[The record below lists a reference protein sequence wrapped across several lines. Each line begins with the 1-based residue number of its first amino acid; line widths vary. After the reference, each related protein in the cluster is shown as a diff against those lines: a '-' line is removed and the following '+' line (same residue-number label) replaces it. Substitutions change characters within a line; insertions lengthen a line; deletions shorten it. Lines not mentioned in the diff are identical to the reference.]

1 MNGQQ
6 RLAVQLMIG
15 QGILFAAET
24 MTIHQ
29 IGSRVSIV
37 QLALIRGAA
46 GLVLA
51 LIYARSV
58 GCAVVRTQQL
68 GLQLLR
74 GAISL
79 VYLWVMLY
87 SFSRLPFADATA
99 LSYTQAASIV
109 VFSALILGEAVSP
122 SCWAA
127 AAIGILGGLLIAKPS
142 FAGWNSTYLIA
153 LAGASLNGL
162 AFVLNR
168 YLQRR
173 DTQHTTMF
181 YANLVQAAGNLPVFF
196 LLNRFDFAATPLIG
210 GLFLFGPIGMYL
222 GIVAVK
228 HAKASVLGPYTLLRL
243 VIGIGA
249 GLFIFN
255 EHPDVWSGLG
265 ALLILIS
272 CLLSTGVLPV
282 KAVILRAAGMRTAGA
297 NLD

>member
-1 MNGQQ
+1 MNSQ
-6 RLAVQLMIG
+6 RLAIQLMIG

-58 GCAVVRTQQL
+58 GCAVMRTKQL

-74 GAISL
+74 GGISL

-109 VFSALILGEAVSP
+109 VFSALILGEAVTP
-122 SCWAA
+122 ACWVA
-127 AAIGILGGLLIAKPS
+127 AAIGIFGGLLIAKPA
-142 FAGWNSTYLIA
+142 FAAWNTTYLIA

-173 DTQHTTMF
+173 DSQHTTMF
-181 YANLVQAAGNLPVFF
+181 YANLVQAAGNLPV
-196 LLNRFDFAATPLIG
+196 LLLLDRSDFAATPLIG
-210 GLFLFGPIGMYL
+210 GLLFFGPIGMYL

-228 HAKASVLGPYTLLRL
+228 HAKTSVLGPYTLLRL
-243 VIGIGA
+243 VIGIVA
-249 GLFIFN
+249 GLLIFN
-255 EHPDVWSGLG
+255 EHPDLWSGLG
-265 ALLILIS
+265 SLLIMTS
-272 CLLSTGVLPV
+272 CLLSAGVLPV
-282 KAVILRAAGMRTAGA
+282 KPAILRAYALRMAAAR
-297 NLD
+297 LD